1 MKMLGALV
9 GQNISTDPA
18 IWLQTFIIIGMLTVI
33 WKNNI
38 IFRIASFTVVGL
50 LSANSL
56 ATALDTINDG
66 AVSLIAGGDYVYI
79 VVLIVAALS
88 IFRLSESFGWLA
100 RFPTAYILGLG
111 LSLAAGPMARILL
124 EQIKAQSALLIGS
137 SGIGI
142 FNGLVSLV
150 AVITTLAYFVFT
162 SRLRKNPALDGL
174 ARIGRYFFMIALGGL
189 CGVYVVGNFQYQG
202 MALEYI
208 VIDFLGFQSVV

>member
-1 MKMLGALV
+1 MLGALV
-9 GQNISTDPA
+9 GQNISMDPA

-66 AVSLIAGGDYVYI
+66 AVSLVIGGDYVYVI
-79 VVLIVAALS
+79 VLIVSALS
-88 IFRLSESFGWLA
+88 IFRLSESYGWLA

-111 LSLAAGPMARILL
+111 LSLAAGPMARVLL
-124 EQIKAQSALLIGS
+124 EQLKAQSALLIGGG
-137 SGIGI
+137 GIAV
-142 FNGLVSLV
+142 FNGLISLV
-150 AVITTLAYFVFT
+150 AVTTTMIYFIFT
-162 SRLRKNPALDGL
+162 SKLRQNPALAGM
-174 ARIGRYFFMIALGGL
+174 AKIGRYFFMIALGGL

-208 VIDFLGFQSVV
+208 VIDFLGFQTV

>member
-1 MKMLGALV
+1 MLGALV

-33 WKNNI
+33 WKNNP

-50 LSANSL
+50 LAANSL
-56 ATALDTINDG
+56 CTALDTINDG
-66 AVSLIAGGDYVYI
+66 AVSLIAGGDYVYVI
-79 VVLIVAALS
+79 VLIVAAMS
-88 IFRLSESFGWLA
+88 IFRLSESYGWVA

-111 LSLAAGPMARILL
+111 LSLAAGPMARVLL
-124 EQIKAQSALLIGS
+124 EQVAAQSALVIGG
-137 SGIGI
+137 SGIAL

-150 AVITTLAYFVFT
+150 ACITTIVYFVFT
-162 SRLRKNPALDGL
+162 SKIRRNPALAGM
-174 ARIGRYFFMIALGGL
+174 AKIGRYFFMIAVGGL

-208 VIDFLGFQSVV
+208 VIDFLGFQAVG